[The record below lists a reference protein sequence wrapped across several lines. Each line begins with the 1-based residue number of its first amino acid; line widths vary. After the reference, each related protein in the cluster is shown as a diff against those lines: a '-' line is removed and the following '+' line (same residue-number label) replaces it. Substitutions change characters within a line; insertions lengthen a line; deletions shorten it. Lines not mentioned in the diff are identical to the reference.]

1 MQKAL
6 QTFQK
11 ALHLDPQNKEV
22 RLCPIFDPKYYTH
35 WSSLVPRLLEG
46 EGPGDKANTGDIQLL
61 HVYFC
66 ILHQIREEDLKW
78 AQELVKQK
86 EATKEQSEEDGSEGD
101 RQ

>member
-1 MQKAL
+1 MSDFCTTHTGV
-6 QTFQK
+6 TF
-11 ALHLDPQNKEV
+11 
-22 RLCPIFDPKYYTH
+22 
-35 WSSLVPRLLEG
+35 VPRGRGLGTRLTLEVYSY
-46 EGPGDKANTGDIQLL
+46 

-86 EATKEQSEEDGSEGD
+86 EAMKEQSEAKEDGLEGD

>member
-1 MQKAL
+1 MQYKCQHQFCSTFFFFFFLLKAL
-6 QTFQK
+6 QTFKK

-22 RLCPIFDPKYYTH
+22 KLFLI
-35 WSSLVPRLLEG
+35 L
-46 EGPGDKANTGDIQLL
+46 NTTPLKVY

-86 EATKEQSEEDGSEGD
+86 EAMEEQPKAEEDGSERD

>member
-1 MQKAL
+1 MY
-6 QTFQK
+6 
-11 ALHLDPQNKEV
+11 
-22 RLCPIFDPKYYTH
+22 IY
-35 WSSLVPRLLEG
+35 
-46 EGPGDKANTGDIQLL
+46 

-86 EATKEQSEEDGSEGD
+86 EAMKEQPKAEEDGSERD